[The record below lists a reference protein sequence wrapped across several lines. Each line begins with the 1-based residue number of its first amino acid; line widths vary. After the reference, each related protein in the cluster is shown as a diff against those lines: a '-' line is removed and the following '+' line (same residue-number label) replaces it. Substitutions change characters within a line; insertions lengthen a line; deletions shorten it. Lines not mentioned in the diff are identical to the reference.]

1 MSVIVLV
8 DPTDGAAEEYTQEY
22 PTATGN
28 CSAAAGTTPGAE
40 LALGPEVTREFAADP
55 EVAALL
61 AVAGPEVDVLA
72 DVLHPA
78 KASPVIAA
86 SAAFAVMC
94 RTCVFTPA
102 AYSRRLL
109 RGPETAK
116 TGATPGMPAADDLA
130 PARLDPRPPES
141 VARYVAGKPA
151 ANSP

>member
-1 MSVIVLV
+1 MVLV
-8 DPTDGAAEEYTQEY
+8 DPTNGAAAEYTQEF

-40 LALGPEVTREFAADP
+40 LEVAPEVTLEFAP

-61 AVAGPEVDVLA
+61 PVAGAEVDVLA

-78 KASPVIAA
+78 RTSPVIAA

-94 RTCVFTPA
+94 RTCVFTHA
-102 AYSRRLL
+102 AYSRRLW

-116 TGATPGMPAADDLA
+116 LA
-130 PARLDPRPPES
+130 RHRE
-141 VARYVAGKPA
+141 VARRR
-151 ANSP
+151 